1 MNRQDRSR
9 PVGARRTRRP
19 VAAVSRTAGFAF
31 RHRTGNIIIFLVLA
45 VAAIQLFT
53 LQGPRAAGLRAEAS
67 GQLKVT
73 ETEKA
78 LRGTIVDRAGN
89 KLAFT
94 IEARALTFQ
103 PKKIR
108 EQLNKAWEKSKAI
121 LDDPGKSDADKAAA
135 AKIRSVEPERR
146 LQDIANGVSA
156 KLGNKPDAKSLLKKI
171 RSDDTFAY
179 LARSVDPGIAAE
191 ITKEFPEVGA
201 ERQDIRQ
208 YPGGSLAANIV
219 GSIDWEGYGLL
230 GLEDSLDSAL
240 AGKDGSLT
248 YDRGSDGAVIPGS
261 YRDRHNAVNGSTVEL
276 TLDNDIQ
283 FYVQQ
288 QVQQARDLSEARS
301 VSAVVLDSKTGE
313 VLAMAND
320 NTFDPSQNLGKQ
332 GNREMGNLSVSSPF
346 EPGSVNKVITA
357 SAVIENDLS
366 NPDEVL
372 QVPGSI
378 NMGGVTVRDA
388 WPHGTVPFTTT
399 GVFGKSSNV
408 GTLMLA
414 QRVGPE
420 RFMDL
425 VDKFGLGQRTGVGL
439 PGESAGIVP
448 PIEQWSG
455 STFSNL
461 PIGQGLSMTLLQ
473 MSGMY
478 QAIAND
484 GVRIPPRIVKSIT
497 APDGSRKE
505 EPRPAPVQV
514 VNAGTARTVRN
525 MLRAVLQPDARQI
538 QNGTGASGAVDGYQL
553 SGKTGT
559 AQQINPACGCYFD
572 DVYWITFAGIA
583 TTDDPRYV
591 IGIEMNAPKRGSD
604 GSPHMTA
611 APLFHNIASWLMRR
625 ENVPLSPDPGPPL
638 ILQAT

>member
-1 MNRQDRSR
+1 M
-9 PVGARRTRRP
+9 
-19 VAAVSRTAGFAF
+19 
-31 RHRTGNIIIFLVLA
+31 A

-108 EQLNKAWEKSKAI
+108 EQLNKAWEKSQEI
-121 LDDPGKSDADKAAA
+121 LNDPGKSDAAKAAA
-135 AKIRSVEPERR
+135 KKIRSVDPEQR
-146 LQDIANGVSA
+146 LQDIAAGVSA

-171 RSDDTFAY
+171 RSDESFVY
-179 LARSVDPGIAAE
+179 LARSVDPAIATA
-191 ITKEFPEVGA
+191 ITKEFQEVGA

-230 GLEDSLDSAL
+230 GLEDSLDSSL

-288 QVQQARDLSEARS
+288 QVQQARDLSDARS

-332 GNREMGNLSVSSPF
+332 GNREMGNPSVSSPF

-473 MSGMY
+473 MTGMY

-497 APDGSRKE
+497 ASDGTRKE
-505 EPRPAPVQV
+505 EPRPESVQV

-591 IGIEMNAPKRGSD
+591 VGIEMNAPKRGSD
-604 GSPHMTA
+604 GSSHMTA

>member
-1 MNRQDRSR
+1 M
-9 PVGARRTRRP
+9 
-19 VAAVSRTAGFAF
+19 
-31 RHRTGNIIIFLVLA
+31 
-45 VAAIQLFT
+45 
-53 LQGPRAAGLRAEAS
+53 
-67 GQLKVT
+67 
-73 ETEKA
+73 
-78 LRGTIVDRAGN
+78 
-89 KLAFT
+89 
-94 IEARALTFQ
+94 
-103 PKKIR
+103 
-108 EQLNKAWEKSKAI
+108 
-121 LDDPGKSDADKAAA
+121 
-135 AKIRSVEPERR
+135 
-146 LQDIANGVSA
+146 
-156 KLGNKPDAKSLLKKI
+156 
-171 RSDDTFAY
+171 
-179 LARSVDPGIAAE
+179 
-191 ITKEFPEVGA
+191 
-201 ERQDIRQ
+201 
-208 YPGGSLAANIV
+208 
-219 GSIDWEGYGLL
+219 
-230 GLEDSLDSAL
+230 
-240 AGKDGSLT
+240 
-248 YDRGSDGAVIPGS
+248 
-261 YRDRHNAVNGSTVEL
+261 
-276 TLDNDIQ
+276 
-283 FYVQQ
+283 
-288 QVQQARDLSEARS
+288 
-301 VSAVVLDSKTGE
+301 
-313 VLAMAND
+313 
-320 NTFDPSQNLGKQ
+320 
-332 GNREMGNLSVSSPF
+332 
-346 EPGSVNKVITA
+346 
-357 SAVIENDLS
+357 
-366 NPDEVL
+366 L

>member
-9 PVGARRTRRP
+9 PVGARRIRRP
-19 VAAVSRTAGFAF
+19 ASAVSRTAGFAF
-31 RHRTGNIIIFLVLA
+31 RHRTGNIIIFLTLA
-45 VAAIQLFT
+45 IAAIQLFT

-73 ETEKA
+73 EIEKA
-78 LRGTIVDRAGN
+78 LRGTIVDRVGN

-108 EQLNKAWEKSKAI
+108 EQLNKSWEQSLKI
-121 LDDPGKSDADKAAA
+121 LQDPGKSDAVKAAA
-135 AKIRSVEPERR
+135 AKTRSVEPERR
-146 LQDIANGVSA
+146 LQDIAAGVSA

-179 LARSVDPGIAAE
+179 LARSVDPAIAAE
-191 ITKEFPEVGA
+191 IVKEFPEVGA

-240 AGKDGSLT
+240 AGKDGSQT

-261 YRDRHNAVNGSTVEL
+261 YRDQHNAVNGSTVEL

-288 QVQQARDLSEARS
+288 QVQQAKDLSEARS

-346 EPGSVNKVITA
+346 EPGSVNKIITA

-388 WPHGTVPFTTT
+388 WVHGTVPYTTT

-473 MSGMY
+473 MTGMY

-484 GVRIPPRIVKSIT
+484 GLRIPPRIVKSIT
-497 APDGSRKE
+497 TPEGTRKE
-505 EPRPAPVQV
+505 EPRPEPV
-514 VNAGTARTVRN
+514 
-525 MLRAVLQPDARQI
+525 
-538 QNGTGASGAVDGYQL
+538 
-553 SGKTGT
+553 
-559 AQQINPACGCYFD
+559 
-572 DVYWITFAGIA
+572 
-583 TTDDPRYV
+583 
-591 IGIEMNAPKRGSD
+591 
-604 GSPHMTA
+604 
-611 APLFHNIASWLMRR
+611 
-625 ENVPLSPDPGPPL
+625 
-638 ILQAT
+638 